1 MQSFPFCSFRVKLC
15 FPFFIEIFAVLS
27 FAVFACVGLDF
38 ELSVFPG
45 FLRFWVFFFTVW
57 TFGHGNHF
65 LVLLVEFKSV

>member
-1 MQSFPFCSFRVKLC
+1 MFSFFVEVVSVFG
-15 FPFFIEIFAVLS
+15 

-38 ELSVFPG
+38 ELSVFPC
-45 FLRFWVFFFTVW
+45 FLRFWVFFFAVW